1 MPPADETPTP
11 AGVTQLLHEARAGDV
26 GALDRVLAIIYD
38 DLRRLA
44 RRRLQREFG
53 ARTLQP
59 TALVHEAYL
68 KLSSSTHLVATDREH
83 FLALAAHAMRQVLVD
98 HARRRRSAKRG
109 RDAAMVT
116 LTDVDAAAESTLGP
130 EELLALD
137 AALDGLEPRQRQIV
151 ECRFFG
157 GMGDS
162 EIGVALGVT
171 DRTVRREWVKARAWL
186 NRALYGQ
193 SGSSAAG

>member
-1 MPPADETPTP
+1 MGSEQGATP
-11 AGVTQLLHEARAGDV
+11 AGVTQLLHEARAGDAW
-26 GALDRVLAIIYD
+26 ALDRVLVLIYD

-44 RRRLQREFG
+44 RSRLKREFG

-68 KLSSSTHLVATDREH
+68 KLSAGAGVDANDREH
-83 FLALAAHAMRQVLVD
+83 FLALAAHAMRQVLID
-98 HARRRRSAKRG
+98 HARRRQSAKRG
-109 RDAAMVT
+109 SGVAMVT
-116 LTDVDAAAESTLGP
+116 LTGVDAAGERTLGP

-137 AALDGLEPRQRQIV
+137 AALDGLEPRQRQVV
-151 ECRFFG
+151 ECRFFA
-157 GMGDS
+157 GMADE

-186 NRALYGQ
+186 NRALYGP
-193 SGSSAAG
+193 SPAPAR